1 MGDSVFLY
9 KIDFS
14 KTIICV
20 SSLPLEE
27 SVLAVRKSF
36 NANPEAI
43 STLKY
48 IIKHTQNQGI
58 WCVKQNGMWIKS
70 MNYGINRR

>member
-14 KTIICV
+14 KTIIFV
-20 SSLPLEE
+20 SSPPLEE

-43 STLKY
+43 STLK
-48 IIKHTQNQGI
+48 I
-58 WCVKQNGMWIKS
+58 
-70 MNYGINRR
+70 